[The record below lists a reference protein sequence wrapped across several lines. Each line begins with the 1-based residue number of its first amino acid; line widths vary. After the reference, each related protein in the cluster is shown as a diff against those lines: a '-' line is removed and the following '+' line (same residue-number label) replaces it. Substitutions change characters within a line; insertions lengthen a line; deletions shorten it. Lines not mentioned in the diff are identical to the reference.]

1 MKAKIINFLY
11 IVIGSILVALSL
23 NLFFVKLKIA
33 PGGVSGFATV
43 IYYLTNIPVG
53 TVIFALNIP
62 LFLMG
67 IIDFG
72 KKFLIKTFLA
82 TLLMSFV
89 VDHTT
94 FLPQLTEDM
103 LLASIFGGIIMGVG
117 LALVFKGGATTG
129 GTDILAKVVNKH
141 FKSFNISEQLFMIDA
156 IVVITAMIVFKDFD
170 IGFYSIITILV
181 AAKSIDIVLE
191 GVGFSKALFIISDAG
206 EEIAKGI
213 MYEIDR
219 GVTGLNGEGM
229 YTQVDKKILLTV
241 ADRRQIHKIKEIAKK
256 HDNEAFIIVTDVR
269 EVLGEGFKKIS

>member
-1 MKAKIINFLY
+1 MKAKIVNFLY

-213 MYEIDR
+213 MSEIDR

-229 YTQVDKKILLTV
+229 YKQVDKKILLTV

-256 HDNEAFIIVTDVR
+256 YDNEAFIIVTDVR
-269 EVLGEGFKKIS
+269 EVLGEGFKKN

>member
-206 EEIAKGI
+206 EEIAKSI

>member
-1 MKAKIINFLY
+1 MKAKIIDFLY

-219 GVTGLNGEGM
+219 GVTGLNGQGM

-256 HDNEAFIIVTDVR
+256 YDNEAFIIVTDVR